1 MVYRLPF
8 DSAGVSSFKRRGLGF
23 RQGSWLGVLIS
34 PAHPTTLA
42 NVEEIEDGKGVYVE
56 GDERL
61 PFKVRLELKEAM
73 K

>member
-1 MVYRLPF
+1 MSFAIRLCRR
-8 DSAGVSSFKRRGLGF
+8 SARSNGEAWVFIKVPG
-23 RQGSWLGVLIS
+23 LGVLIS

-61 PFKVRLELKEAM
+61 PFKVRLEMKEAM